1 MAGKKRSAPTRSP
14 SPAAEDGPPPPKFH
28 FPSVRRGQPL
38 IDTYTFHSVDPVVAV
53 EDAAAQVKQEGKGK
67 ERETEPAEVEGDWML
82 GVDEAG
88 RGPAL
93 GPQVYGVAYCKLD
106 YSDELKQMGF
116 ADSKTLTDPLREE
129 LFKQMLEHGEDVKYA
144 ATIMSPNDISMGML
158 RKTPYN
164 LNAQSHDCTINLIR
178 EVCDRGY
185 KIKEC
190 YVDTVGP
197 AADYQTKLS
206 SFFPS
211 INFTVTSKADALFP
225 IVSAASIVAK
235 VTRDRI
241 LDEWMFMEPGIGEI
255 KRGEEGAEEE
265 GADEQE
271 EEDGEEEEDTARLF
285 GSGYPSDPKTVAWLQ
300 SNFNPIFGFPNV
312 ARFSWAPVRNALL
325 KKGIASKWNDEP
337 ATIQK
342 YFAPDSA
349 FAKGP
354 AAQAPL
360 WKDLSLVSVGEF

>member
-1 MAGKKRSAPTRSP
+1 MAGKKRAAPSRSP
-14 SPAAEDGPPPPKFH
+14 SPDGPPPPKFH
-28 FPSVRRGQPL
+28 FPSVRRGQAL
-38 IDTYTFHSVDPVVAV
+38 VDTYTFHSVD
-53 EDAAAQVKQEGKGK
+53 AATGADVEGKGK
-67 ERETEPAEVEGDWML
+67 GREIDIPVVEGEWML

-93 GPQVYGVAYCKLD
+93 GPQVYGVAFCKLE
-106 YSDELKQMGF
+106 YSDQLKEMGF
-116 ADSKTLTDPLREE
+116 AGEFTASSFPRFTLTDPLREE
-129 LFKQMLEHGEDVKYA
+129 LFKQILEHADDVKYA

-185 KIKEC
+185 KLKQC

-197 AADYQTKLS
+197 AADYQAKLS
-206 SFFPS
+206 SFFPT
-211 INFTVTSKADALFP
+211 IDFTVTSKADALFP

-241 LDEWMFMEPGIGEI
+241 LDEWVFAEPGIGAGTNEAADESDAA
-255 KRGEEGAEEE
+255 GEEKDEDEE
-265 GADEQE
+265 AAA
-271 EEDGEEEEDTARLF
+271 DTARLF

-300 SNFNPIFGFPNV
+300 TNFDPIFGFPNV
-312 ARFSWAPVRNALL
+312 ARFSWAPVKNALL
-325 KKGIASKWNDEP
+325 KKGVASKWNDEP

-342 YFAPDSA
+342 YFAPDA
-349 FAKGP
+349 AAKGGP
-354 AAQAPL
+354 AAAQAPL
-360 WKDLSLVSVGEF
+360 WKDLNLVSVGDL